1 VSKLKRIFDL
11 VVAGIGLVMLLP
23 WFVLVII
30 LIRLDDGGPAFF
42 RQVRVGHNGKPFRIW
57 KFRTMRVDAEQRGGL
72 VTAAGDPRVTR
83 VGRLLRRV
91 KFDELPQLMNV
102 VGGEMSLV
110 GPRPEVPYYV
120 EQYSEGQRRVL
131 NLMPGIT
138 DPASVAFRDEEMVL
152 AHFDDQEAAYVRE
165 IMPEK
170 IRLNLEYAKHATL
183 WGDIGVILKTLGVLG
198 PLRRGGVK

>member
-1 VSKLKRIFDL
+1 MSKPKRIFDL
-11 VVAGIGLVMLLP
+11 VVASVGLVMLLP

-42 RQVRVGHNGKPFRIW
+42 RQVRVGHHGKPFRIW
-57 KFRTMRVDAEQRGGL
+57 KFRTMRVDAGQGGGL
-72 VTAAGDPRVTR
+72 ITAAGDPRVTR
-83 VGRLLRRV
+83 VGRWLRRA
-91 KFDELPQLMNV
+91 KLDELPQLMNV
-102 VGGEMSLV
+102 VMGNMSMV

-138 DPASVAFRDEEMVL
+138 DPASVAFRDEEVVL
-152 AHFDDQEAAYVRE
+152 AHFDDREAAYVQE

-170 IRLNLEYAKHATL
+170 IRLNLEYARYATL
-183 WGDIGVILKTLGVLG
+183 WRDIGVILKTLGVLG
-198 PLRRGGVK
+198 YLRRGG